1 MTVGEPVAVLTDH
14 LRRIEGPWRVGF
26 DLGPDE
32 RLLVDCPAGTVT
44 TRRAGD
50 CTDCD
55 VTVPRRE
62 LLALLAGDLDPRAAF
77 MYQKATVT
85 GPMRP
90 AVELLDALAG
100 NGVTHEPILAH
111 LPRPTTDR
119 GTAQGDLD
127 RAGYCIVADALSPNC
142 SSASAGASTSRRPA
156 SGRPGGPSSKAPE
169 PTVWTAVRTSDSTP
183 W

>member
-26 DLGPDE
+26 DLGPEE

-50 CTDCD
+50 RTDCD

-90 AVELLDALAG
+90 AMELLDALAG
-100 NGVTHEPILAH
+100 NGVTHQPTVAH
-111 LPRPTTDR
+111 LPRPTTDL

-127 RAGYCIVADALSPNC
+127 QAGYCIVADRSPPNC
-142 SSASAGASTSRRPA
+142 SSESAGTSTGRRPA
-156 SGRPGGPSSKAPE
+156 SGRPGGPSSKAAE
-169 PTVWTAVRTSDSTP
+169 RTAWTADRTSDCTL